1 MRAGRL
7 TLRVRV
13 AQGVPRSTDARLAQ
27 ALLAERPSLASHTC
41 VNERGPL
48 FGSVIEHTSL
58 PHVLEHLIIDE
69 QVRDSRSLADSTF
82 VGTTEWLDEAA
93 GLARV
98 EVNFTDDLVALRAM
112 RNALSTLN
120 GKVVLASHVNGT
132 YHIRSNG

>member
-7 TLRVRV
+7 ALRVRV
-13 AQGVPRSTDARLAQ
+13 APDMPRNTDARLAR
-27 ALLAERPSLASHTC
+27 ALLADRPHLALHTC
-41 VNERGPL
+41 VNERGSV

-69 QVRDSRSLADSTF
+69 QVHDNRSLADSTF

-98 EVNFTDDLVALRAM
+98 EVNFTDDLVALQAM
-112 RNALSTLN
+112 RSALSYLN
-120 GKVVLASHVNGT
+120 GKVV
-132 YHIRSNG
+132 